1 MNDSQRL
8 QLQNMI
14 QTNNVEDQTELI
26 RNLKHSE
33 VLRNELNIMMEIKKK
48 NRENMNAEEVTKQIY
63 EECVER
69 CSFLFTYYTDIFNK
83 IRKDEIDISILNRFL
98 DVLKKIEDGDLDQH
112 EGSFLVG
119 TILKE
124 LYIDSALKKAD
135 KLNETEETKDQ
146 PKKAEINISWKQ
158 YKNIQ

>member
-33 VLRNELNIMMEIKKK
+33 VLRNELNIMMEIKTKY
-48 NRENMNAEEVTKQIY
+48 RENMNAEEVTKQIY

-83 IRKDEIDISILNRFL
+83 IRKDEIDVSILNRFL
-98 DVLKKIEDGDLDQH
+98 DVLKKIEEGDLDQH